1 MVKLEQELKHAEKN
15 RISKMRIFF
24 VLLSVFS
31 VAAGIIIGSI
41 YWMLS
46 ELPQIKALEAYKPI
60 ESSRVYSSEGEL
72 LAELYLERRTFIPH
86 YRIPEHVKKA
96 FVSIEDIRF
105 YKHHG
110 VDVIGIMRAL
120 YHDVK
125 AGSIVQGGSTITQQL
140 AKMLFLKPDRSIKR
154 KVREAVISIQ
164 IEKR

>member
-60 ESSRVYSSEGEL
+60 ESSHVYSSEGEL
-72 LAELYLERRTFIPH
+72 LAELYLERRTLIPH

-110 VDVIGIMRAL
+110 VDVIGIIRA
-120 YHDVK
+120 
-125 AGSIVQGGSTITQQL
+125 STMILRQAAL
-140 AKMLFLKPDRSIKR
+140 S
-154 KVREAVISIQ
+154 REEA
-164 IEKR
+164 R